1 MTNRGI
7 QFFSLQWQKGSSVK
21 KPQTIGLCLFI
32 FISACSDRNTPENV
46 AGDFIHNYY
55 QRADQEAAFRL
66 SDSLAAEKL
75 KDEIALVR
83 GARRQGELPSEMPEI
98 IFEKLTQKTDSTSKV
113 FFNYRLTIKN
123 TESSSPVRNVIIIT
137 ELIDGLWKVT
147 NFDEYTE

>member
-1 MTNRGI
+1 MR
-7 QFFSLQWQKGSSVK
+7 
-21 KPQTIGLCLFI
+21 KPRTIGLYLFF
-32 FISACSDRNTPENV
+32 FIAACSDRNTPENV

-55 QRADQEAAFRL
+55 QRADQETALRL

-98 IFEKLTQKTDSTSKV
+98 IFEKLTQKANEENQV

-123 TESSSPVRNVIIIT
+123 TTSSSPVRNVIIFT
-137 ELIDGLWKVT
+137 ELIDGRWKVI

>member
-1 MTNRGI
+1 MR
-7 QFFSLQWQKGSSVK
+7 
-21 KPQTIGLCLFI
+21 KPRTIGLYLFF
-32 FISACSDRNTPENV
+32 FIVACSDRNTPENV

-55 QRADQEAAFRL
+55 QRADQEAALRL

-98 IFEKLTQKTDSTSKV
+98 IFEKLTQKANEANQV

-123 TESSSPVRNVIIIT
+123 TESSSPVRNVIIFT
-137 ELIDGLWKVT
+137 ELIDGRWTVI

>member
-1 MTNRGI
+1 MRNPR
-7 QFFSLQWQKGSSVK
+7 
-21 KPQTIGLCLFI
+21 TIGLYLFF
-32 FISACSDRNTPENV
+32 FIAACSDRNTPENV

-55 QRADQEAAFRL
+55 QRADQEAALRL

-98 IFEKLTQKTDSTSKV
+98 IFEKLTQKANEENQV

-123 TESSSPVRNVIIIT
+123 TESSSPVRNVIIFT
-137 ELIDGLWKVT
+137 ELIDGRWTVI

>member
-1 MTNRGI
+1 MRK
-7 QFFSLQWQKGSSVK
+7 QR
-21 KPQTIGLCLFI
+21 TIGLCLIF

-55 QRADQEAAFRL
+55 QRADQEAALRL

-98 IFEKLTQKTDSTSKV
+98 IFEKLTQKTDSANKV
-113 FFNYRLTIKN
+113 FFNYRLTIKD
-123 TESSSPVRNVIIIT
+123 TVSSSPVRNVIIIT
-137 ELIDGLWKVT
+137 ELIDGKWKVT

>member
-32 FISACSDRNTPENV
+32 FISACSDRNTPEDV

-55 QRADQEAAFRL
+55 QRADQEAALRL

-98 IFEKLTQKTDSTSKV
+98 IFEKLTQKANEENQV

-123 TESSSPVRNVIIIT
+123 TESSSPVRNVIIFT
-137 ELIDGLWKVT
+137 ELIDGRWKVI

>member
-1 MTNRGI
+1 MGKQRAI
-7 QFFSLQWQKGSSVK
+7 A
-21 KPQTIGLCLFI
+21 LCLFF

-55 QRADQEAAFRL
+55 QRADQEAALRL

-75 KDEIALVR
+75 RDEIALVR

-98 IFEKLTQKTDSTSKV
+98 TFEKFTQKANDEYTV
-113 FFNYRLTIKN
+113 FFNYQLTIKN
-123 TESSSPVRNVIIIT
+123 TASSSPVRNVIIIT
-137 ELIDGLWKVT
+137 ELLDGRWKVT

>member
-1 MTNRGI
+1 MR
-7 QFFSLQWQKGSSVK
+7 KHR
-21 KPQTIGLCLFI
+21 TIGLGI
-32 FISACSDRNTPENV
+32 FLLLLSCSDRNTPEHV

-55 QRADQEAAFRL
+55 QRADQEAALRL

-83 GARRQGELPSEMPEI
+83 GARRLGELPSEMPEI
-98 IFEKLTQKTDSTSKV
+98 TFEKLTQKTDDANKV

-123 TESSSPVRNVIIIT
+123 TASSSPVRNVIIFT
-137 ELIDGLWKVT
+137 ELIDGNWKVT

>member
-1 MTNRGI
+1 MGKQRA
-7 QFFSLQWQKGSSVK
+7 FA
-21 KPQTIGLCLFI
+21 LCLFF

-55 QRADQEAAFRL
+55 QRADQEAALRL

-75 KDEIALVR
+75 RDEIALVR

-98 IFEKLTQKTDSTSKV
+98 TFEKFTQKANDEYKV
-113 FFNYRLTIKN
+113 FFNYQLTIKN
-123 TESSSPVRNVIIIT
+123 TASSSPVRNVIIIT
-137 ELIDGLWKVT
+137 ELLDGRWKVT

>member
-1 MTNRGI
+1 MKK
-7 QFFSLQWQKGSSVK
+7 QQK
-21 KPQTIGLCLFI
+21 IGLCLFF

-55 QRADQEAAFRL
+55 QRADQEAALRL
-66 SDSLAAEKL
+66 CDSLAAEKL

-98 IFEKLTQKTDSTSKV
+98 IFEKLTQKTDDANKV

-123 TESSSPVRNVIIIT
+123 TASSSPARNVIIFT
-137 ELIDGLWKVT
+137 ELIDGRWKVV
-147 NFDEYTE
+147 NFDEYAE